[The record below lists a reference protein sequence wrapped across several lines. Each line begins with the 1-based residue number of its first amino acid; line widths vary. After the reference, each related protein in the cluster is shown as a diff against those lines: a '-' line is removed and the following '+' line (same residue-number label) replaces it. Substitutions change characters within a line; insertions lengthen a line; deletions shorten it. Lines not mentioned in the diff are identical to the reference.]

1 MNDNSAQND
10 KRIIQAWAD
19 AARSDDIEAFFD
31 EFIDADCEWVM
42 MATGET
48 FRGIDEVR
56 QMALRSRDARKH
68 TEEAHIEFTNAF
80 SSEDQSQICIEC
92 DHGAII
98 TEEGARLFGMPATA
112 GRRGDVKICHVC
124 HVKNG
129 KLDRVHEYFDTAG
142 LIGGTGERR
151 LYS

>member
-1 MNDNSAQND
+1 MNDAVAQNNE
-10 KRIIQAWAD
+10 RIIQAWSD
-19 AARSDDIEAFFD
+19 AARSDDVEKFLD

-56 QMALRSRDARKH
+56 QMSLRSRDARKH
-68 TEEAHIEFTNAF
+68 TEEAHIEFTNFF
-80 SSEDQSQICIEC
+80 SSEDQSQICIEY
-92 DHGAII
+92 DHEAII
-98 TEEGARLFGMPATA
+98 TEEGARLFGMPAA
-112 GRRGDVKICHVC
+112 VGRKVSVKICHVC

-142 LIGGTGERR
+142 LTGAGERR

>member
-1 MNDNSAQND
+1 
-10 KRIIQAWAD
+10 
-19 AARSDDIEAFFD
+19 
-31 EFIDADCEWVM
+31 

-56 QMALRSRDARKH
+56 QVVLRSRDARKH
-68 TEEAHIEFTNAF
+68 TEEAHIELMNFF
-80 SSEDQSQICIEC
+80 SSEDQSQICIEY

-98 TEEGARLFGMPATA
+98 TEEGARLFGKPAAA
-112 GRRGDVKICHVC
+112 GRRVDVKICHVC

-129 KLDRVHEYFDTAG
+129 KLDKVHEYFDTAG
-142 LIGGTGERR
+142 TMGGIDERR